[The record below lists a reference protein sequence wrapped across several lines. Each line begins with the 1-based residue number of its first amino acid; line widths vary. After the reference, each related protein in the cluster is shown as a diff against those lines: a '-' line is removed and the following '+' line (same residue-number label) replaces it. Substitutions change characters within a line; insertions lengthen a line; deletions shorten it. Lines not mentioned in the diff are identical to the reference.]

1 MEKINKKKFRTAVNG
16 YNKDDVTEYIR
27 GLSKMITEAEW
38 DSKEEIESLKK
49 QIAELEE
56 KLAAADRARI
66 EAEEKA
72 AKAEEAK
79 KEEEPKKEED
89 TKEEKEPKKVEEPKK
104 IEDAPRAPGRERR
117 IRIAEETARA
127 ASTRRDREMIRV
139 PTPGKAAE
147 INKEVR
153 QEPKKETKESGL
165 PEDFDKYI
173 ENLRKSSAELLKEFD
188 KMMEIGK
195 NE

>member
-56 KLAAADRARI
+56 KLAAADTARI

-79 KEEEPKKEED
+79 KEEE
-89 TKEEKEPKKVEEPKK
+89 TEKEEEPKK

-139 PTPGKAAE
+139 PAPGKAAE

>member
-1 MEKINKKKFRTAVNG
+1 MPINGAAIV
-16 YNKDDVTEYIR
+16 EY
-27 GLSKMITEAEW
+27 
-38 DSKEEIESLKK
+38 SLKTLVMLIDAGFLLATISAFVMAFK
-49 QIAELEE
+49 MTKE
-56 KLAAADRARI
+56 KP
-66 EAEEKA
+66 ET
-72 AKAEEAK
+72 
-79 KEEEPKKEED
+79 KKEED

>member
-56 KLAAADRARI
+56 KLAAADMARI

-79 KEEEPKKEED
+79 KEEETEKGEE
-89 TKEEKEPKKVEEPKK
+89 TKKV
-104 IEDAPRAPGRERR
+104 EDAPRAPGRERR

-139 PTPGKAAE
+139 PAPGKAAE

>member
-56 KLAAADRARI
+56 KLAAADMARI

-79 KEEEPKKEED
+79 KEEETKKEED

-127 ASTRRDREMIRV
+127 ASTRRDREVIRV
-139 PTPGKAAE
+139 PAPGKVAE
-147 INKEVR
+147 INKEVG

>member
-56 KLAAADRARI
+56 KLAAADKARI

-79 KEEEPKKEED
+79 KEEE
-89 TKEEKEPKKVEEPKK
+89 TEKEEEPKK
-104 IEDAPRAPGRERR
+104 EDAPRAPGRERR

-127 ASTRRDREMIRV
+127 ASTRRDREVIRV
-139 PTPGKAAE
+139 PAPGKAAE

>member
-127 ASTRRDREMIRV
+127 ASTRRDREVIRV
-139 PTPGKAAE
+139 PAPGKAAE

>member
-56 KLAAADRARI
+56 KLAAADTARI

-153 QEPKKETKESGL
+153 QEPEKETKESGL

>member
-56 KLAAADRARI
+56 KLAAADMARI

-79 KEEEPKKEED
+79 KEEETEKGEE
-89 TKEEKEPKKVEEPKK
+89 TKKVEEPKK

-139 PTPGKAAE
+139 PAPGKAAE

>member
-1 MEKINKKKFRTAVNG
+1 MKKINKKKFRTAVNG

-56 KLAAADRARI
+56 KLAAADMARI

-79 KEEEPKKEED
+79 KEEETEKEEES
-89 TKEEKEPKKVEEPKK
+89 KEEKEPKKVEEPKK

-127 ASTRRDREMIRV
+127 ASTRRDREVIRV
-139 PTPGKAAE
+139 PAPGKAAE

>member
-56 KLAAADRARI
+56 KLAAADKARI

-153 QEPKKETKESGL
+153 QEPKKETEESGL

>member
-56 KLAAADRARI
+56 KLAAADTARI

-79 KEEEPKKEED
+79 KEEE
-89 TKEEKEPKKVEEPKK
+89 TEKEEEPKK

-127 ASTRRDREMIRV
+127 ASTRRDREVIRV
-139 PTPGKAAE
+139 PAPGKAAE